1 MNITQEIVDQ
11 IIARAKKSSYGLG
24 EGLTHKNGHNKIDQY
39 HPQDLEALALLL
51 VNGYD
56 EKNDLVSVFQAALE
70 VIAGEVNTQS
80 IDKS

>member
-1 MNITQEIVDQ
+1 MIITQEIVDQ

-24 EGLTHKNGHNKIDQY
+24 EGLTHKNGHNRIDQF

-56 EKNDLVSVFQAALE
+56 AKYDLVSVFQAALE
-70 VIAGEVNTQS
+70 IIAGEGNIQPV
-80 IDKS
+80 DKS